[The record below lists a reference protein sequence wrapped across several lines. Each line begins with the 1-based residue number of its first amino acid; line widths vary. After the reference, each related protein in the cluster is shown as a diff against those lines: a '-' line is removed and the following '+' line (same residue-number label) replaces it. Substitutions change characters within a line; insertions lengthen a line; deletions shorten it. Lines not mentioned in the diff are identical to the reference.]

1 MVEPVAKPVEAIP
14 AEAKPKVSAKR
25 ESPTT
30 EMIEGTNYEDFE
42 ATKGVP
48 FAASELGV
56 ADYYKNDFDG
66 ETKPK
71 VDAIMSYLAKF
82 GNLVNL
88 GKDIIGSIKSKL
100 DIQED
105 EKPLSVLERIYKFVL
120 VEKRLIPLRQVKQR
134 VEKLIEEEKGKA
146 EIRQEI

>member
-1 MVEPVAKPVEAIP
+1 MAEPVAKPVEIRP
-14 AEAKPKVSAKR
+14 VEAKPKITTKKDKA
-25 ESPTT
+25 TT
-30 EMIEGTNYEDFE
+30 EMIEGANYEDFE

-48 FAASELGV
+48 FAANELGV

-71 VDAIMSYLAKF
+71 IDAIMSYLAKF
-82 GNLVNL
+82 GDLVNL

-100 DIQED
+100 DIQDD
-105 EKPLSVLERIYKFVL
+105 EKPLAVLERIYKYVL
-120 VEKRLIPLRQVKQR
+120 VERRLIPLRQVKQR

-146 EIRQEI
+146 EVRQEM